1 MLGADKWSMGPAVV
15 ALTIQ
20 GHWVIGAVANQQWS
34 VGGGGDKNVSAF
46 LVQPFINYNLKHGW
60 YLVTAPII
68 TADWEADS
76 GDRWTVPLGGGVGK
90 IFKIGKQSFNA
101 QLQAFYN
108 VEKPEFGSDWG
119 LRFQIQLLFP
129 EKHAAPD
136 PSSYKK

>member
-1 MLGADKWSMGPAVV
+1 M
-15 ALTIQ
+15 
-20 GHWVIGAVANQQWS
+20 
-34 VGGGGDKNVSAF
+34 
-46 LVQPFINYNLKHGW
+46 
-60 YLVTAPII
+60 
-68 TADWEADS
+68 
-76 GDRWTVPLGGGVGK
+76 PLGGGVGE

-129 EKHAAPD
+129 EEKHHALE